1 MIATLLIFILG
12 LVSGLLF
19 KGININIV
27 HKSVD
32 SVDKPKEYNQSLV
45 SQLPPE
51 VQNYYNTTQGQN
63 KF

>member
-1 MIATLLIFILG
+1 MAILLAFVLG
-12 LVSGLLF
+12 LIIGLVL

-32 SVDKPKEYNQSLV
+32 SVGKPKEYNQSLAPL
-45 SQLPPE
+45 LPPE

-63 KF
+63 LF

>member
-1 MIATLLIFILG
+1 MAILLAFVLG
-12 LVSGLLF
+12 LIIGLVL
-19 KGININIV
+19 KGINVSIV

-32 SVDKPKEYNQSLV
+32 SVGKPKEYNQSLV

-63 KF
+63 QF